1 MNLRATYLRL
11 ACARPQV
18 DGFESHDGTM
28 GAAVRGDPNELLNA
42 DLNLN
47 SAHAGWLTANIPNE

>member
-1 MNLRATYLRL
+1 M
-11 ACARPQV
+11 

-28 GAAVRGDPNELLNA
+28 GAAVRGDPNELYNA

-47 SAHAGWLTANIPNE
+47 SPHGSWLTSNMPNE